1 VSEPATHASTPDW
14 TSAAHPL
21 WRWLLAACAAA
32 NVLPLWAGHH
42 LPFTD
47 LPQHAAAIATLR
59 HFWDPAWKA
68 QQYFTLALS
77 QTQYL
82 LYYAAGA
89 ILALPLGTAERANL
103 VLLSCVGA
111 SFPYALRA
119 LLRALRAD
127 ERLALFAAPLFW
139 SQSLLIGFF
148 NYLAALPLLLWGL
161 ALAVRNASAPARRTA
176 WLLAG
181 ASLAL
186 FYLHLSAFLFFAPAA
201 VLATWLLPR
210 PREVTLRALA
220 IALVRTPL
228 RLAWMIPSACAALLF
243 LWKSPVVDPAA
254 AGWQGPRKIAF
265 EDFASALHNLPA
277 ALTDIWTGPQNAR
290 GLLAL
295 VLACIVL
302 AWPGKRDP
310 EAPDQAFHRGLALA
324 WVLFAA
330 ALYFFFPQSIGWLWQ
345 LNERYAVLAALLV
358 PLLLRPAP
366 GPRGA
371 LPLLLAAAVAAASG
385 GVARAHIA
393 AFDREASGFDE
404 VLAKAQPGKRMIGLI
419 YDWSSEAAHFSPYLH
434 YASLYR
440 ARGGGVASF
449 SFAELPQSP
458 LRYRPESAPP
468 PKPEGWEWHPE
479 VYRNAVDGP
488 YYDYVLVRGRRTFD
502 QHEGPRFRVIA
513 RSGLWSLYEKEQAPP

>member
-1 VSEPATHASTPDW
+1 VSETATHASTPDW

-21 WRWLLAACAAA
+21 WRWLVAACAAA

-47 LPQHAAAIATLR
+47 LPQHTAAIATLR

-103 VLLSCVGA
+103 VLLSCMGA

-139 SQSLLIGFF
+139 SQPLLIGFF

-161 ALAVRNASAPARRTA
+161 ALAVRNAVAPARRTV
-176 WLLAG
+176 WLLAVV
-181 ASLAL
+181 SLAL

-201 VLATWLLPR
+201 ALATWLLPR
-210 PREVTLRALA
+210 PREVTPRALA
-220 IALVRTPL
+220 LALVQLPF
-228 RLAWMIPSACAALLF
+228 RLPWMIPSACAALLF
-243 LWKSPVVDPAA
+243 FWKSPVVDPAA
-254 AGWQGPRKIAF
+254 AGWQGPRRILF
-265 EDFASALHNLPA
+265 EDFATALHNLPA

-290 GLLAL
+290 CLLAL
-295 VLACIVL
+295 VLAAVLL

-310 EAPDQAFHRGLALA
+310 EAPDQAFRRGLALV

-345 LNERYAVLAALLV
+345 LNERYAILAALLI

-371 LPLLLAAAVAAASG
+371 LPLLLVAAVSAASAG
-385 GVARAHIA
+385 IARAHIA
-393 AFDREASGFDE
+393 AFDREARGFDE
-404 VLAKAQPGKRMIGLI
+404 VLANAQPGKRMIGLI

-440 ARGGGVASF
+440 ARGGGVSSF

-479 VYRNAVDGP
+479 MYRNAVDGP
-488 YYDYVLVRGRRTFD
+488 YYDYVLVRGRRTFA
-502 QHEGPRFRVIA
+502 QEEGPRFRLIA
-513 RSGLWSLYEKEQAPP
+513 RSDLWSLYGKD